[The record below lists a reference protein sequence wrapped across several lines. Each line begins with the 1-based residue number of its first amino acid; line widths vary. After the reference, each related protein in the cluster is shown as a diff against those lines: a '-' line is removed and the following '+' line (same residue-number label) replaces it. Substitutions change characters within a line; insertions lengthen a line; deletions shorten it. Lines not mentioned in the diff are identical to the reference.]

1 MSNLHDEGTISD
13 FISDIEDLIEKYVEV
28 GPGITIAEMVGVLET
43 EKAKLI
49 ARWLENGPYS
59 KDQEAS

>member
-13 FISDIEDLIEKYVEV
+13 FISSIEDLIEKYVEV

>member
-1 MSNLHDEGTISD
+1 MSDLRDEGTISD
-13 FISDIEDLIEKYVEV
+13 FIDDLEDLIEKYVEV

-49 ARWLENGPYS
+49 ARWLENGPYRR
-59 KDQEAS
+59 D